1 MNWKRFFALLL
12 VLALL
17 PALFGNAFAAGPKA
31 RTLTDADYAPI
42 DALWAE
48 LDAVEQDAQTQ
59 SAQNGPDRTLA
70 AAQAV
75 AKAVTAS
82 DLYVDGTLQWRG
94 AQFSF
99 ETTTGVTCAYSP
111 RLRELARKA
120 AGSSVETEAV
130 EPQTST
136 TTSADITLIE
146 PYYGLDSSF
155 TMQYQNEV
163 KKLAAATGGSS
174 QVLKTTRATID
185 AVAAAVESSG
195 VVIFDSH
202 GSTDY
207 ENPWNEEDLV
217 SGATTS
223 YLLLQTGTGLTT
235 DGLCAPLRA
244 EGVSVFYGYSQAVTF
259 DYDYKWEEVFFARLR
274 AGDTVAQAVAQMKTE
289 IGQWDYCSEYLTIE
303 SARRNYCAFPIVS
316 SALDAYPGK
325 GKVDALQEVYSD
337 WQLFGKAKFTVTA
350 VSANTALGTVV
361 PLNDLTFEAKP
372 AENAAVSGW
381 SLQPEGAAAVTQDG
395 NVFTV
400 SDVRKDCTLVVEF
413 RQRVPATVVFSTPEG
428 ASQPMQRGYVGEE
441 MALTAPEGKPLA
453 DAHDYVFAGWTDA
466 PVADAV
472 QVSTVYTDTYT
483 PIRAMATLYAL
494 YSWQDGETTR
504 YTTQPQNKVCPS
516 EAFSDLDVTQ
526 WYHEPVDYML
536 ETGMMNGMSATTF
549 EPNGTLTRAQLV
561 TVLYRHAGS
570 PDVTGLPNPFADV
583 APQSWYENAV
593 IWAAANGVVKGTSA
607 ATFAPEDA
615 ITREQIAAILYRY
628 NGEAVTEDRL
638 SSFPDADAVS
648 GYAVEAM
655 QWAVSRGLISG
666 DPASD
671 GTLWLRPR
679 DGATRAQI
687 AKILWVWLGA

>member
-1 MNWKRFFALLL
+1 M
-12 VLALL
+12 
-17 PALFGNAFAAGPKA
+17 
-31 RTLTDADYAPI
+31 
-42 DALWAE
+42 
-48 LDAVEQDAQTQ
+48 
-59 SAQNGPDRTLA
+59 
-70 AAQAV
+70 
-75 AKAVTAS
+75 
-82 DLYVDGTLQWRG
+82 
-94 AQFSF
+94 
-99 ETTTGVTCAYSP
+99 
-111 RLRELARKA
+111 
-120 AGSSVETEAV
+120 
-130 EPQTST
+130 
-136 TTSADITLIE
+136 
-146 PYYGLDSSF
+146 
-155 TMQYQNEV
+155 
-163 KKLAAATGGSS
+163 
-174 QVLKTTRATID
+174 
-185 AVAAAVESSG
+185 
-195 VVIFDSH
+195 
-202 GSTDY
+202 
-207 ENPWNEEDLV
+207 
-217 SGATTS
+217 
-223 YLLLQTGTGLTT
+223 
-235 DGLCAPLRA
+235 
-244 EGVSVFYGYSQAVTF
+244 FYGYSQAVTF
-259 DYDYKWEEVFFARLR
+259 DYDYKWEEVFFDRLR

-289 IGQWDYCSEYLTIE
+289 VGQWDYCSEYLTIE

-316 SALDAYPGK
+316 SALDTYPGK
-325 GKVDALQEVYSD
+325 GKVDALQEVHSD
-337 WQLFGKAKFTVTA
+337 WQLFGKAQFTVTA
-350 VSANTALGTVV
+350 VSANTALGTIV

-381 SLQPEGAAAVTQDG
+381 SLQPEGAAAVAQDG

-400 SDVRKDCTLVVEF
+400 SDVREDCTLVVEF

-453 DAHDYVFAGWTDA
+453 NAHDYVFAGWTDA

-483 PIRAMATLYAL
+483 PIRAMVTLYAL
-494 YSWQDGETTR
+494 YSWPDGETTR

-536 ETGMMNGMSATTF
+536 EAGMMNGMSATTF

-583 APQSWYENAV
+583 APQSWYAKAV

-628 NGEAVTEDRL
+628 NGEAVTGDLL

>member
-1 MNWKRFFALLL
+1 
-12 VLALL
+12 
-17 PALFGNAFAAGPKA
+17 
-31 RTLTDADYAPI
+31 
-42 DALWAE
+42 
-48 LDAVEQDAQTQ
+48 
-59 SAQNGPDRTLA
+59 
-70 AAQAV
+70 
-75 AKAVTAS
+75 
-82 DLYVDGTLQWRG
+82 
-94 AQFSF
+94 
-99 ETTTGVTCAYSP
+99 
-111 RLRELARKA
+111 
-120 AGSSVETEAV
+120 
-130 EPQTST
+130 
-136 TTSADITLIE
+136 
-146 PYYGLDSSF
+146 
-155 TMQYQNEV
+155 
-163 KKLAAATGGSS
+163 
-174 QVLKTTRATID
+174 
-185 AVAAAVESSG
+185 
-195 VVIFDSH
+195 
-202 GSTDY
+202 
-207 ENPWNEEDLV
+207 
-217 SGATTS
+217 
-223 YLLLQTGTGLTT
+223 
-235 DGLCAPLRA
+235 
-244 EGVSVFYGYSQAVTF
+244 
-259 DYDYKWEEVFFARLR
+259 
-274 AGDTVAQAVAQMKTE
+274 MKTE
-289 IGQWDYCSEYLTIE
+289 VGQWDYCSEYLTIE

-316 SALDAYPGK
+316 SALDTYPGK
-325 GKVDALQEVYSD
+325 GKVDALQEVHSD
-337 WQLFGKAKFTVTA
+337 WQLFGKAQFTVTA

-381 SLQPEGAAAVTQDG
+381 SLQPEGAAAVAQDG

-400 SDVRKDCTLVVEF
+400 SDVREDCTLVVEF
-413 RQRVPATVVFSTPEG
+413 RQRIPATVVFSTPEG

-453 DAHDYVFAGWTDA
+453 NAHDYVFAGWTDA

-472 QVSTVYTDTYT
+472 QVSTVFTDTYT
-483 PIRAMATLYAL
+483 PIRAMVTLYAL

-583 APQSWYENAV
+583 APQSWYAKAV
-593 IWAAANGVVKGTSA
+593 IWAAASGVVKGTSA

-628 NGEAVTEDRL
+628 NGEAVTGDLL

>member
-1 MNWKRFFALLL
+1 MNWKRLFALLL

-48 LDAVEQDAQTQ
+48 LDAVEQEAQTQ
-59 SAQNGPDRTLA
+59 SAQDGPDRTLA

-75 AKAVTAS
+75 AEAVTAS

-146 PYYGLDSSF
+146 PYYGLDPSF
-155 TMQYQNEV
+155 TQQYQNEV

-195 VVIFDSH
+195 LVIFDSH

-235 DGLCAPLRA
+235 EDYAKDGNTYHAQYMGSYGTIKYYAVDGTCIANHMTKSAPDSLIWSAICLGMATDGLCAPLRA
-244 EGVSVFYGYSQAVTF
+244 EGVSVFYGYSQSVTF

-325 GKVDALQEVYSD
+325 GKVDALQEVHSD

-381 SLQPEGAAAVTQDG
+381 SLQPEGAAAVAQDG

-400 SDVRKDCTLVVEF
+400 SDVRGDCTLVVEF
-413 RQRVPATVVFSTPEG
+413 RQRIPATVVFSTP
-428 ASQPMQRGYVGEE
+428 RG
-441 MALTAPEGKPLA
+441 L
-453 DAHDYVFAGWTDA
+453 
-466 PVADAV
+466 
-472 QVSTVYTDTYT
+472 
-483 PIRAMATLYAL
+483 
-494 YSWQDGETTR
+494 
-504 YTTQPQNKVCPS
+504 PS
-516 EAFSDLDVTQ
+516 RCSAA
-526 WYHEPVDYML
+526 
-536 ETGMMNGMSATTF
+536 MSARRWRSPPRRASRLPMRTTMSSQA
-549 EPNGTLTRAQLV
+549 GQTLPWPTPCR
-561 TVLYRHAGS
+561 
-570 PDVTGLPNPFADV
+570 
-583 APQSWYENAV
+583 
-593 IWAAANGVVKGTSA
+593 
-607 ATFAPEDA
+607 
-615 ITREQIAAILYRY
+615 
-628 NGEAVTEDRL
+628 
-638 SSFPDADAVS
+638 
-648 GYAVEAM
+648 
-655 QWAVSRGLISG
+655 
-666 DPASD
+666 
-671 GTLWLRPR
+671 
-679 DGATRAQI
+679 
-687 AKILWVWLGA
+687 